1 MVASTARTSTN
12 WKASDMM
19 RIDLISA
26 VPALLESPLS
36 HSIVKR
42 AIDKGLVEI
51 HVHDL
56 RDHTEDKHNKID
68 DYPYGGEPGMVL
80 TPQPI
85 FSCIEKLRSERE
97 YDEIIFT
104 APDGDV
110 FEQGNANALSLKQN
124 IIILCGHYK
133 GVDQRVRDELITRE
147 FSIGDYVLSG
157 GEIPALAI
165 TDAVVRLL
173 PGVLGDAGSALND
186 SFQDGLLEAPVYT
199 RPSEFKGLKVPDVLL
214 SGDHKKVDEW
224 KHEQSLEKTKERRND
239 LYKKFKK
246 EH

>member
-1 MVASTARTSTN
+1 
-12 WKASDMM
+12 M
-19 RIDLISA
+19 RIDIISA
-26 VPALLESPLS
+26 VPALLEGPLN

-42 AIDKGLVEI
+42 AIDKELVEI

-56 RDHTEDKHNKID
+56 RDHTEDKHKKID

-85 FSCIEKLRSERE
+85 FSCIEKLLAERE
-97 YDEIIFT
+97 YEELIFT

-110 FEQGNANALSLKQN
+110 FEQSDANTLSLKKN

-147 FSIGDYVLSG
+147 YSIGDYVLSG
-157 GEIPALAI
+157 GELPAMVI
-165 TDAVVRLL
+165 TDAIVRLL
-173 PGVLGDAGSALND
+173 PGVLGDAESALND
-186 SFQDGLLEAPVYT
+186 SFQNGLLEGPVYT
-199 RPSEFKGLKVPDVLL
+199 RPAEFKGLKVPDVLL
-214 SGDHKKVDEW
+214 SGDHKKVEEW
-224 KHEQSLEKTKERRND
+224 KQEQSKKRTKERRKD
-239 LYKKFKK
+239 LYEKFKK

>member
-1 MVASTARTSTN
+1 
-12 WKASDMM
+12 M
-19 RIDLISA
+19 RIDIISA

-42 AIDKGLVEI
+42 ALEKDLVEI
-51 HVHDL
+51 YVHDL
-56 RDHTEDKHNKID
+56 RDYTEDKHNKID

-85 FSCIEKLRSERE
+85 FSCIEQLQAERD
-97 YDEIIFT
+97 YDELIFT

-110 FEQGNANALSLKQN
+110 FEQDDANTLSLKKN
-124 IIILCGHYK
+124 ILILCGHYK
-133 GVDQRVRDELITRE
+133 GVDQRVRDELITKE
-147 FSIGDYVLSG
+147 YSIGDYVLSG

-165 TDAVVRLL
+165 TDAIVRLL

-186 SFQDGLLEAPVYT
+186 SFQDGLLEGPVYT
-199 RPSEFKGLKVPDVLL
+199 RPAEFKGLKVPDVLL
-214 SGDHKKVDEW
+214 SGDHSKVAEW
-224 KHEQSLEKTKERRND
+224 KQKQSEKRTKERRKD
-239 LYKKFKK
+239 LYDKFKK

>member
-1 MVASTARTSTN
+1 
-12 WKASDMM
+12 M
-19 RIDLISA
+19 RIDIISA
-26 VPALLESPLS
+26 VPDLLKSPLN

-42 AIDKGLVEI
+42 AIDKELAEI

-56 RDHTEDKHNKID
+56 RDYTEDKHKKID

-85 FSCIEKLRSERE
+85 FSCIEQLQAERD
-97 YDEIIFT
+97 YDELIFT

-110 FEQGNANALSLKQN
+110 FEQADANALSLKQN
-124 IIILCGHYK
+124 ILILCGHYK

-165 TDAVVRLL
+165 TDAIVRLL

-186 SFQDGLLEAPVYT
+186 SFQDGLLEGPVYT
-199 RPSEFKGLKVPDVLL
+199 RPSKFKGLKVPDVLL
-214 SGDHKKVDEW
+214 SGDHKKVAEW
-224 KHEQSLEKTKERRND
+224 KQQQAEKRTREQRTD
-239 LYKKFKK
+239 LYEKFKK

>member
-1 MVASTARTSTN
+1 
-12 WKASDMM
+12 MM
-19 RIDLISA
+19 RIDIISA
-26 VPALLESPLS
+26 VPELLESPLK

-42 AIDKGLVEI
+42 AIEKELVEI

-56 RDHTEDKHNKID
+56 RDYTEDKHNKID

-85 FSCIEKLRSERE
+85 FSCIEHLQSERD
-97 YDEIIFT
+97 YDELIFT

-110 FEQGNANALSLKQN
+110 FEQADANALSLKQN

-133 GVDQRVRDELITRE
+133 GVDQRVRDELITKE

-165 TDAVVRLL
+165 TDAVVRLI

-186 SFQDGLLEAPVYT
+186 SFQDGLLEAPVFT

-214 SGDHKKVDEW
+214 SGDHKKVAEW
-224 KHEQSLEKTKERRND
+224 KQEQSEKKTKERRSD

>member
-1 MVASTARTSTN
+1 
-12 WKASDMM
+12 M
-19 RIDLISA
+19 RIDIISA
-26 VPALLESPLS
+26 VPALLESPLQ

-42 AIDKGLVEI
+42 AIDKEMVEI
-51 HVHDL
+51 YVHDL
-56 RDHTEDKHNKID
+56 RDYTDDKHNKID

-85 FSCIEKLRSERE
+85 FSCIEHLQSERN
-97 YDEIIFT
+97 YDELIFT

-110 FEQGNANALSLKQN
+110 FEQADANALSLKQN

-165 TDAVVRLL
+165 TDAVVRLI

-199 RPSEFKGLKVPDVLL
+199 RPSYFKGRKVPDVLL
-214 SGDHKKVDEW
+214 SGDHKKVAEW
-224 KHEQSLEKTKERRND
+224 KQEQSEKRTKERRSD
-239 LYKKFKK
+239 LYKKYKK

>member
-1 MVASTARTSTN
+1 
-12 WKASDMM
+12 MM
-19 RIDLISA
+19 RIDIISA
-26 VPALLESPLS
+26 VPALLESPLN

-42 AIDKGLVEI
+42 AIDKELVEI

-56 RDHTEDKHNKID
+56 RDYTEDKHNKID

-85 FSCIEKLRSERE
+85 FSCIEQLQSERD
-97 YDEIIFT
+97 YDELIFT

-110 FEQGNANALSLKQN
+110 FEQVDANALSLKKN

-147 FSIGDYVLSG
+147 YSIGDYVLSG

-165 TDAVVRLL
+165 TDAIVRLL

-214 SGDHKKVDEW
+214 SGDHKKVAEW
-224 KHEQSLEKTKERRND
+224 KREQSVKRTKERRSD

>member
-1 MVASTARTSTN
+1 
-12 WKASDMM
+12 MM
-19 RIDLISA
+19 RIDIISA
-26 VPALLESPLS
+26 VPALLDGPLN

-42 AIDKGLVEI
+42 AVDKELVEI

-56 RDHTEDKHNKID
+56 RDYTEDKHKKID

-85 FSCIEKLRSERE
+85 FSCIEKLQSERD
-97 YDEIIFT
+97 YDELIFT

-110 FEQGNANALSLKQN
+110 FEQADANALSLKQN

-133 GVDQRVRDELITRE
+133 GVDQRVRDELITKE

-157 GEIPALAI
+157 GELPAMVI

-186 SFQDGLLEAPVYT
+186 SFQDGLLEGPVYT
-199 RPSEFKGLKVPDVLL
+199 RPAEFKGMKVPNVLL
-214 SGDHKKVDEW
+214 SGDHKKVAEW
-224 KHEQSLEKTKERRND
+224 KQQQSEKRTKERRKD
-239 LYKKFKK
+239 LYEKFKK

>member
-1 MVASTARTSTN
+1 
-12 WKASDMM
+12 MM
-19 RIDLISA
+19 RIDIISA
-26 VPALLESPLS
+26 VPALLESPLQ

-42 AIDKGLVEI
+42 AIDKEMVEI
-51 HVHDL
+51 YVHDL
-56 RDHTEDKHNKID
+56 RDYTDDKHNKID

-85 FSCIEKLRSERE
+85 FSCIEHLQSERN
-97 YDEIIFT
+97 YDELIFT

-110 FEQGNANALSLKQN
+110 FEQADANALSLKQN

-165 TDAVVRLL
+165 TDAVVRLI

-199 RPSEFKGLKVPDVLL
+199 RPSDFKGRKVPDVLL
-214 SGDHKKVDEW
+214 SGDHKKVAEW
-224 KHEQSLEKTKERRND
+224 KQEQSEKRTKERRSD
-239 LYKKFKK
+239 LYKKYKK

>member
-1 MVASTARTSTN
+1 
-12 WKASDMM
+12 MM
-19 RIDLISA
+19 RIDIISA
-26 VPALLESPLS
+26 VPALLDGPLN

-42 AIDKGLVEI
+42 AIDKEQVEI

-56 RDHTEDKHNKID
+56 RDYTEDKHKKID

-85 FSCIEKLRSERE
+85 FSCIEKLQSERD

-104 APDGDV
+104 APDGEV
-110 FEQGNANALSLKQN
+110 FEQGDANALSLKQN

-133 GVDQRVRDELITRE
+133 GVDQRIRDELITKE

-157 GEIPALAI
+157 GELPAMVI
-165 TDAVVRLL
+165 TDAIVRLL
-173 PGVLGDAGSALND
+173 PGVLGDVGSALND
-186 SFQDGLLEAPVYT
+186 SFQDGLLEGPVYT
-199 RPSEFKGLKVPDVLL
+199 RPAEFKGLKVPDVLL

-224 KHEQSLEKTKERRND
+224 KQKQSLKRTKERRKD
-239 LYKKFKK
+239 LYEKFKK